1 MIPEVSCEFM
11 QAIMS
16 PYYLWQSGSSGMV
29 WRQTSQTG
37 GVFLMSSIFPSIAHQ
52 IEHPS
57 AFTMGRIVF
66 LLFFFICK
74 SKNFGTDL
82 VSFGL

>member
-16 PYYLWQSGSSGMV
+16 PYYLWQSGSSGTV

-37 GVFLMSSIFPSIAHQ
+37 GVFLMN
-52 IEHPS
+52 
-57 AFTMGRIVF
+57 
-66 LLFFFICK
+66 
-74 SKNFGTDL
+74 KNQHATLEVTCMRVHATLHAKKLMPAVL
-82 VSFGL
+82 VALTGSFQTTQ